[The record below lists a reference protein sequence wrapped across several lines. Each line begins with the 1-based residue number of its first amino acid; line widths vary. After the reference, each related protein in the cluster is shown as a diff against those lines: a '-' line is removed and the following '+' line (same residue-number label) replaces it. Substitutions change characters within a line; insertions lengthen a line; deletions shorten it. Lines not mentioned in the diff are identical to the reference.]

1 MIRRPPRSTRTDTLF
16 PSTTLFRSCY
26 AEAVGGAA
34 AGRKQASMGGTF
46 AKSGYLDQFE
56 AEGYAVLRR
65 VFTAA
70 EVAEMA
76 AAFDRIWSR
85 APAGGRSSRD
95 RKDRKNGG
103 GGEQGEVRVGLG
115 GRGNSK
121 KKRRTLK

>member
-16 PSTTLFRSCY
+16 PSTTLGKSCY

-46 AKSGYLDQFE
+46 AKSGYLDQFK

-76 AAFDRIWSR
+76 AAFDRIWAR
-85 APAGGRSSRD
+85 ALAGGRSWRASNVSFCVAVETG
-95 RKDRKNGG
+95 NGPG
-103 GGEQGEVRVGLG
+103 FLFPQWQAW
-115 GRGNSK
+115 
-121 KKRRTLK
+121 